1 MDYPVASAAMSSTAA
16 RTRLSLFDKV
26 SSVFICLLFLL
37 FLSLVHSN
45 QDIDEDSPN
54 GRIDQSDEGGEHG
67 GVVEEVNNIHN
78 YGFLISGC
86 EDNNNKYKKVSLF
99 AQRCLY
105 STNLLSLFDE

>member
-1 MDYPVASAAMSSTAA
+1 MFFYEVIATLEVIEVTEVIDKCFMDYPVASAAMSSTAA

-78 YGFLISGC
+78 YGF
-86 EDNNNKYKKVSLF
+86 
-99 AQRCLY
+99 
-105 STNLLSLFDE
+105 

>member
-1 MDYPVASAAMSSTAA
+1 MNYELFSIHPDEHVAEQAY
-16 RTRLSLFDKV
+16 DGGIGQGK
-26 SSVFICLLFLL
+26 
-37 FLSLVHSN
+37 
-45 QDIDEDSPN
+45 
-54 GRIDQSDEGGEHG
+54 EGGEHG

-78 YGFLISGC
+78 YGFLIYGC